1 MQKLA
6 TTILDQNSKLIQA
19 HNVFSQSN
27 FSIRKTT
34 GKSVSNTTGNNVFRN
49 DKKNE
54 STFKRMTDWKN

>member
-27 FSIRKTT
+27 FSTRKTT
-34 GKSVSNTTGNNVFRN
+34 GKSVCNTTGNNVFRN
-49 DKKNE
+49 NKKNE